1 MFGRLPVQQ
10 QRFIYSP
17 YITYTPL
24 LYLERPAVSATRFN
38 SEVPS
43 KSNEPYSQAHQMSHC
58 TSLTC
63 YRMFHHLTEQK
74 TKQQSSGEMRNAG
87 CTWCLNAQP
96 VYANLLYDHHVI
108 DCIDC
113 VDCIDCI
120 DCIDSVSGAA
130 AGGSGQTLV
139 LSTQKAYVRRSIW
152 CVILAQGHPCLCT
165 CYSTLLDLCTDTP
178 PSWVFPGKRKK
189 LRSSRPIEKELLQAS
204 PLHTSV
210 ALEVSALQLLA

>member
-1 MFGRLPVQQ
+1 MIVLHKYSESTLQMCLLEMPRFPRVPLPMMAQPDSRECSLITACSRSLANNHCHIYILYVYIYIPLYTYINIMYIYIPILYYYVYIYICICCFSTRSPENLVFGRLPVQQ

-87 CTWCLNAQP
+87 CT
-96 VYANLLYDHHVI
+96 
-108 DCIDC
+108 
-113 VDCIDCI
+113 
-120 DCIDSVSGAA
+120 
-130 AGGSGQTLV
+130 
-139 LSTQKAYVRRSIW
+139 
-152 CVILAQGHPCLCT
+152 
-165 CYSTLLDLCTDTP
+165 
-178 PSWVFPGKRKK
+178 
-189 LRSSRPIEKELLQAS
+189 
-204 PLHTSV
+204 
-210 ALEVSALQLLA
+210 

>member
-1 MFGRLPVQQ
+1 MQLDNSMLAVLGKQSLPYLYTLCIYIYIYHYIPILILCIYIYTYIILLCIYIYICICCFSTRSPENLVFGRLPVQQ

-87 CTWCLNAQP
+87 CT
-96 VYANLLYDHHVI
+96 
-108 DCIDC
+108 
-113 VDCIDCI
+113 
-120 DCIDSVSGAA
+120 
-130 AGGSGQTLV
+130 
-139 LSTQKAYVRRSIW
+139 
-152 CVILAQGHPCLCT
+152 
-165 CYSTLLDLCTDTP
+165 
-178 PSWVFPGKRKK
+178 
-189 LRSSRPIEKELLQAS
+189 
-204 PLHTSV
+204 
-210 ALEVSALQLLA
+210 